1 MRPMWLSLPFS
12 LGFLL
17 ALALVGCGP
26 DREVRDVSMFLHQ
39 AQVEEVGKDYVLL
52 TWKSSVPGDTRA
64 DLALLKADATGETQ
78 PLESVSDLLYLTRR
92 DGGGV
97 TFQDPRFESV
107 SNTRI
112 KRAPNSLEHW
122 IRVDRLLPGRTY
134 AAMVSSVSSLGAQ
147 AREYGSSLVFTT
159 DSP

>member
-1 MRPMWLSLPFS
+1 MRSLWLSLVF
-12 LGFLL
+12 GFGFFL

-26 DREVRDVSMFLHQ
+26 DRETQELSMFIHQ
-39 AQVEEVGKDYVLL
+39 AQIEEIGKDYVLL
-52 TWKSSVPGDTRA
+52 TWKTSVPGDTRA
-64 DLALLKADATGETQ
+64 DLALLTQAASGETD

-97 TFQDPRFESV
+97 TFADPRLETV

-122 IRVDRLLPGRTY
+122 IKVDRLLPGRTY
-134 AAMVSSVSSLGAQ
+134 AAMISSVSGLGAE
-147 AREYGSSLVFTT
+147 AREYGANLVFTT
-159 DSP
+159 DPE